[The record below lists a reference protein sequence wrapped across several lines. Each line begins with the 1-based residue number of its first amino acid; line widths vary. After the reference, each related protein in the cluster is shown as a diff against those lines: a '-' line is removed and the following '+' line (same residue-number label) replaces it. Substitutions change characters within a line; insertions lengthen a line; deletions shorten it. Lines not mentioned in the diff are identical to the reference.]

1 LLNSTAV
8 VFDTVSFAASMAT
21 SLAQQ
26 NRVLQH
32 ACHTFLQARGSDA
45 SDRLP
50 PGAGGGAEGDEA
62 RSFQELV
69 ARFSRAREALEAVR
83 ANQDAEVSK
92 LQERLRELSQQ
103 GAKITEGLR
112 EFKLEVA
119 KSAVNSRTG
128 RSIPRKQIDAFLEED
143 EEKIRQIASVRIKG
157 VNLRSAAR
165 KIKQKVHGREQ
176 LAEGLHLI
184 DFEQLKIENQ
194 TLSEKIEERNE
205 ELQKLRRKTRNTVQ
219 ELTHVKEKMQFVE
232 IQVAVFQSEK
242 ETIEEELN
250 HERDVLTTL
259 KRERDELREDSGSA
273 QQQGGFVDNA
283 ALIADYEQ
291 RQQHIAAL
299 REKLEELKAAHARLR
314 SETQRLS

>member
-1 LLNSTAV
+1 
-8 VFDTVSFAASMAT
+8 MA

-32 ACHTFLQARGSDA
+32 ACHTFLKTRGSDA
-45 SDRLP
+45 SDILP

-119 KSAVNSRTG
+119 KAAVNSRTG

-165 KIKQKVHGREQ
+165 KIEQKVRGREH

-242 ETIEEELN
+242 ESIEEELN

-259 KRERDELREDSGSA
+259 KRERDELRDDSGSA
-273 QQQGGFVDNA
+273 QQQGGFVDNV

-299 REKLEELKAAHARLR
+299 REKLEELKATHSRLR